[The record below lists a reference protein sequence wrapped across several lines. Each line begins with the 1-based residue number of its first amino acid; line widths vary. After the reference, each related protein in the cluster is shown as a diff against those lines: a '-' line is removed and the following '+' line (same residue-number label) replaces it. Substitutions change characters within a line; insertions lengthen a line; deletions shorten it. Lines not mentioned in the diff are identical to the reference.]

1 MAKFKLDKDAMD
13 LEDIKMDIKF
23 DIRMLNSIIGY
34 LYKGSNAVTR
44 KSLSNAHKLFK
55 RININIYKGH
65 PNMEARI
72 KFIIDTLEAKLVH
85 GFESEDIVI
94 NYCRPDMEDQ
104 YVNDIIKNLP
114 AYTKL
119 NYNEIKSISK
129 AIEDRLMFLYVLKYK
144 DIIYETVER
153 LDTGDYDTYKQI
165 SDDMYRICNSYI
177 LSRRKA
183 IEMDTENSIALS
195 DDDFEDKIA
204 THVNSL
210 KDPAKIV
217 KTGIRCL
224 NEILGGGYAAN
235 RLYIYMGLP
244 SGFKS
249 GILLKSIVDA
259 KLYNSDLVT
268 KNPDKIPTALLVTM
282 ENDIEET
289 IERLF
294 NMVGDSS
301 DIRNFTPKQV
311 IKILKNEGKM
321 KVTEDNR
328 MDIVIK
334 FYPNRSISTQDLYN
348 IIEDLDDDGRE
359 VVTLVL
365 DYIKRI
371 RPTERAADE
380 KEELKNITNE
390 LKSLAMDKKISVIT
404 AHQLNREAA
413 RNVDSA
419 MQANKADLARY
430 VGRANV
436 GSAWEV
442 MENADC
448 TIIINKERK
457 RKSDQLYLTFM
468 MVKQRYR
475 NESQLTYFNHPFVTK
490 NTMRLQDDLLLEMPV
505 SELSLAN
512 EFVDAS
518 DETTGEVVGGQRNY
532 KIRMDLSDMHERFGN
547 NDEEDSIEY
556 INDRSV

>member
-1 MAKFKLDKDAMD
+1 MAKFKLDKNTID

-23 DIRMLNSIIGY
+23 DIRMLNNIIGY
-34 LYKGSNAVTR
+34 LYKGSSMVTR
-44 KSLSNAHKLFK
+44 KALSNTQKLFK
-55 RININIYKGH
+55 RINMNIYKGH

-72 KFIIDTLEAKLVH
+72 KFITDTLDARLVH
-85 GFESEDIVI
+85 GFESEDMII
-94 NYCRPDMEDQ
+94 NHCRPDMEDQ
-104 YVNDIIKNLP
+104 YVNEIINNIP

-119 NYNEIKSISK
+119 NYNEMRSISR

-153 LDTGDYDTYKQI
+153 LDTGEYDTYKQI

-177 LSRRKA
+177 LSRRRA
-183 IEMDTENSIALS
+183 IEMDTVNSISLS
-195 DDDFEDKIA
+195 DDDFEDKI
-204 THVNSL
+204 TSYVNSL
-210 KDPAKIV
+210 KDPAKII
-217 KTGIRCL
+217 KTGIKCL

-259 KLYNSDLVT
+259 KLYNKDLVT
-268 KNPDKIPTALLVTM
+268 KNPDKIPTSLLVTM

-321 KVTEDNR
+321 KVTDENK

-334 FYPNRSISTQDLYN
+334 FYPNRSITTQDLYS

-371 RPTERAADE
+371 RPAERASDE

-419 MQANKADLARY
+419 MQANKSDLARY

-457 RKSDQLYLTFM
+457 RKSEDIYLTFM

-475 NESQLTYFNHPFVTK
+475 NESQLTYFNHPFVAK
-490 NTMRLQDDLLLEMPV
+490 NTMRLQDDINLPTSL
-505 SELSLAN
+505 SEVSLAN
-512 EFVDAS
+512 EFLDAS
-518 DETTGEVVGGQRNY
+518 DEVSGEVVNNVRNL
-532 KIRMDLSDMHERFGN
+532 KAREDCNNGLSEMDERIK
-547 NDEEDSIEY
+547 EL
-556 INDRSV
+556 RSRAL